1 MALLA
6 KAIVDRTYYRRFWV
20 REFEDGPRKLAWID
34 VMVLSVD
41 LEAGTITVNVDGN
54 EEVWTAKAW
63 SLIQAK
69 FPNARKEKR

>member
-6 KAIVDRTYYRRFWV
+6 KAIVGKTYYRRVWV

-34 VMVLSVD
+34 VVAVSVD
-41 LEAGTITVNVDGN
+41 LEAGTITVNVDGS

-69 FPNARKEKR
+69 FPNARKGKS